1 MNMNQS
7 YRVADILMR
16 RKGVMLVPESKEA
29 SQDDLSRVVATMAHI
44 MLSRGFLMSDELVS
58 ALLNSGMSATSMS
71 AYCQSMIK
79 TVDDMYGYRLYKPF
93 YRNFP
98 REVMEADTATLVIN
112 AILHYISGGT
122 IVPEAKCQEDLYAPI
137 SNMFDRACDIN
148 ERAVRMLRLGSE
160 NDFYTMCQNLMTS
173 KTSISSFDKEMLKLF
188 VEVAPNMIPA
198 DIPHKENKAV
208 VIATML
214 ECGIMEHMLYAQVN
228 SVTDVLR
235 VAAALSNGD
244 VSLKDNTRYISFS
257 RPIRKWMMDTLECVP
272 GAIEEEMIKYR
283 ERWIRIGERIHP
295 RSFPMDEYERTIDAF
310 NLLRNNEQAI
320 VPYGSKVE
328 RAFASGKYELL
339 VELLT
344 QRPGYFA
351 RELHHMF
358 KVFPNKHYD
367 IAVSFAAVAHKVA
380 TPVLLQVKSYYENE
394 QYRYGTG
401 IYFPKGNTQRIYV
414 KEGNAVIK
422 ITDEIKNLVV
432 IACTHGLMSQ
442 YRDKYAGVY
451 DESKKAYIEPGLAS
465 YLIPNSMRSAGK
477 ALRSVPRGS
486 RMKLN
491 ENDKHLR
498 PFIHWMNNENRVDV
512 DLSVAFFDSQMEY
525 MDTVSYYEL
534 RNEYA
539 VHSGD
544 FTNAPAPDGACEF
557 VDVDIDGARKQ
568 GVRYAIVAVHSYTE
582 DYFREIP
589 DCFVG
594 YMTLTESEYQK
605 DYGAYKPVTPFNIE
619 RVKMKMDIANDGQ
632 YVVVCALD
640 LETNEIIWCDIA
652 GDVEQRLRMP
662 NNVENTKHV
671 IGYVMQSIVD
681 SKRTSMYELAKMTV
695 TAKGYSIVENMDEAD
710 IVYTVEPVIVDGKES
725 VSAFDSDVWQ
735 AMV

>member
-16 RKGVMLVPESKEA
+16 RKGVMLVPETKEA

-44 MLSRGFLMSDELVS
+44 MLSRGYLMSDELVS
-58 ALLNSGMSATSMS
+58 ALLNSGMSAASMS

-112 AILHYISGGT
+112 AILHYISGGK
-122 IVPEAKCQEDLYAPI
+122 IIPEAKCQEDIYAPI
-137 SNMFDRACDIN
+137 SNMFDRAVDIN
-148 ERAVRMLRLGSE
+148 ERSVKMLRLGSE
-160 NDFYTMCQNLMTS
+160 SDFYTMCQNLMTA
-173 KTSISSFDKEMLKLF
+173 KTSISAFDKDTLRLF
-188 VEVAPNMIPA
+188 VEVAPGMIPV

-235 VAAALSNGD
+235 VAAALSGGD
-244 VSLKDNTRYISFS
+244 VSLKDNTRYVSFS
-257 RPIRKWMMDTLECVP
+257 RPVRKWMMDTLECVP

-320 VPYGSKVE
+320 VPYGSKIE
-328 RAFASGKYELL
+328 RAFVSGKYELL

-394 QYRYGTG
+394 QYRIGTG

-414 KEGNAVIK
+414 KEGNSTIK

-442 YRDKYAGVY
+442 YRDKYAGEY
-451 DESKKAYIEPGLAS
+451 DETKKAYIEPGLES

-486 RMKLN
+486 RMKLD
-491 ENDKHLR
+491 ENDKYLR

-512 DLSVAFFDSQMEY
+512 DLSVAFFDSKMEY
-525 MDTVSYYEL
+525 MDTVAYYEL
-534 RNEYA
+534 RNEYS

-544 FTNAPAPDGACEF
+544 YTDAPVPDGACEF
-557 VDVDIDGARKQ
+557 IDVNMDAARKN
-568 GVRYAIVAVHSYTE
+568 GVRYAVIAVHSYTE

-589 DCFVG
+589 ECFVG
-594 YMTLTESEYQK
+594 YMTLTEKEYQE
-605 DYGAYKPVTPFNIE
+605 DYKSYRPTTPFNIE

-640 LETNEIIWCDIA
+640 LESNDVIWCDIA
-652 GDVEQRLRMP
+652 GDVEQRLRLP
-662 NNVENTKHV
+662 NNVESTKHV

-681 SKRTSMYELAKMTV
+681 SKRISMYELAKMTV

-710 IVYTVEPVIVDGKES
+710 VIYTVEPVVIDGKES